1 MPTELEGEGIAV
13 RPPLHRTQLA
23 DPAAPHLAAAVGAGE
38 DAEDAERR
46 AARLLADARIVEVL
60 RADGFAGPRYD
71 RFVERLTG
79 YGWATMVKWCAS
91 GEIFRRALAAGRP
104 VPRHMIVADW
114 SQDDRLEVSTDSVID
129 GLLVFRRYG
138 LVEGRW
144 DPAGGANLTTYYM
157 GAVIRAFTPVYRTWY
172 EDRRTGQAEL
182 CRPGREED
190 GDGDPMAAIP
200 DQRAPDPYQCA
211 AVHDEIRRLLPR
223 LTDPQVREG
232 LGWYAV
238 GCTQAQAA
246 QRVGLTRKALE
257 RRTHRLRTR
266 LNDDGGRQQEPGE
279 GATR

>member
-1 MPTELEGEGIAV
+1 M
-13 RPPLHRTQLA
+13 
-23 DPAAPHLAAAVGAGE
+23 
-38 DAEDAERR
+38 
-46 AARLLADARIVEVL
+46 LADARVVEIL
-60 RADGFAGPRYD
+60 RHDGFTGPRYD

-79 YGWATMVKWCAS
+79 YAWTTMVKWCAS
-91 GEIFRRALAAGRP
+91 GEIFRRALEADRP
-104 VPRHMIVADW
+104 VPRHMIVSHW
-114 SQDDRLEVSTDSVID
+114 TQDDRLEVSTDSVIN

-144 DPAGGANLTTYYM
+144 SPEGGANLTTYYM

-182 CRPGREED
+182 CRPAHDED

-200 DQRAPDPYQCA
+200 DQRAADPCRSA

-257 RRTHRLRTR
+257 RRTHRLRAR
-266 LNDDGGRQQEPGE
+266 LTDDGGRQQEPGE
-279 GATR
+279 GAAR